1 MRPSYRQSPNYK
13 IPCKPYEIKKSKYRG
28 FVYTKSEGESGG
40 GDEKNCRE
48 EDKEGRVVPRK
59 LGLRVLQGEEQGNV
73 SICMCLILF
82 NRPGVA
88 GAVL

>member
-40 GDEKNCRE
+40 GDEENCRE

-59 LGLRVLQGEEQGNV
+59 LGLRVLQGEDQGKV
-73 SICMCLILF
+73 GMFRCACMF
-82 NRPGVA
+82 SDATV
-88 GAVL
+88 